1 MSRISYVNGQ
11 YVPHA
16 DAFISMEDRGYLFS
30 DGIYEVIAFYNK
42 TLLDGERHMKRLE
55 RSLKELDIKNPMS
68 MRALKMVMQEL
79 IDRNHYVDGS
89 IYMQVTRGTAKRD
102 HIYPKHAKPGLSMM
116 VTPPKMPKAR
126 EVLEGVKVI
135 TQPDIRWGRRDIK
148 SVSLLPN
155 VLAKQA
161 AAESS
166 AREAWLLTDEGMITE
181 GAVSNNF
188 IITAKNEIITHP
200 KNYWILGGIT
210 RDVVV
215 DIIRKHKFKIIER
228 PFSFKEAQT
237 AKEAFLTSTTSNILP
252 VVMMNGKK
260 LGDGKPG
267 AITKQLLNYF
277 YDHIEKQTGYS
288 FNRVA

>member
-11 YVPHA
+11 YLPHA
-16 DAFISMEDRGYLFS
+16 DAFVSMEDRGYLFS

-42 TLLDGERHMKRLE
+42 TLLDGDRHMKRLE
-55 RSLKELDIKNPMS
+55 RSLKELDIKPPMS
-68 MRALKMVMQEL
+68 MRAMKMVMQEL
-79 IDRNHYVDGS
+79 IDINHYIDGS
-89 IYMQVTRGTAKRD
+89 LYMQITRGAAKRD
-102 HIYPKHAKPGLSMM
+102 HVYPKNARAGFTMM
-116 VTPPKMPKAR
+116 VTGPKMPKMR

-148 SVSLLPN
+148 TVSLLPN

-161 AAESS
+161 AAEAS

-188 IITAKNEIITHP
+188 IVSAKGEIITHP
-200 KNYWILGGIT
+200 KNYWILGGCT

-215 DIIRKHKFKIIER
+215 DIIQKHKFKFVER
-228 PFSFKEAQT
+228 PFSFKQAQT
-237 AKEAFLTSTTSNILP
+237 AREAFLTSTTSNILP

-267 AITKQLLNYF
+267 PITRQLLNYF
-277 YDHIEKQTGYS
+277 YDHIQRQTGYS
-288 FNRVA
+288 FNRV